1 MISTLYSLKEI
12 IVVINTVV
20 NNLCDYWA

>member
-12 IVVINTVV
+12 TVVINTVV
-20 NNLCDYWA
+20 NKLRDYWA